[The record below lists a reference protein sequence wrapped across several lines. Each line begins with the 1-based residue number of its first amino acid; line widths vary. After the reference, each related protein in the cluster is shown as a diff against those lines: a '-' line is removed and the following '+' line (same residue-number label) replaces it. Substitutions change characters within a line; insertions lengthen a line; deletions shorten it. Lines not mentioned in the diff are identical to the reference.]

1 MAWASVFVLVVA
13 GLTREPEPLASALC
27 PAWVEY
33 PGIAGGE
40 EGGSL
45 VSYNAK
51 DSHP

>member
-1 MAWASVFVLVVA
+1 MGWASVFVLIVA
-13 GLTREPEPLASALC
+13 EFTRELEPLAGAVC

-33 PGIAGGE
+33 PGGE